1 MGIQKEL
8 VLIPTS
14 IYQITE
20 LISWR
25 EKTEYI
31 KLNYGR
37 THRMHVFKIILE

>member
-14 IYQITE
+14 IYQIIE

-25 EKTEYI
+25 DKTKYT
-31 KLNYGR
+31 KLNYGK
-37 THRMHVFKIILE
+37 THWMH